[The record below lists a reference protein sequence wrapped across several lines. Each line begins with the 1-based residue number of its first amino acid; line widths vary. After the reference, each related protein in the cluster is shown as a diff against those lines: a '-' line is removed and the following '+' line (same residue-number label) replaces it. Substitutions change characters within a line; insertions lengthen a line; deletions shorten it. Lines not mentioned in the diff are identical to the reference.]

1 MPTHTIKITGMTC
14 QACATRLE
22 KVLHKKPSVQLA
34 QVNFATETLSLDL
47 NEAVSDEEV
56 LTWIK
61 KTGFTGQIIKNTT
74 QNQEAHHQNLPYHLI
89 ALAVLSTPFW
99 LGMVGMMFGTHALM
113 PPNWV
118 QFMLASI
125 AQFGLGWHFYQGAW
139 ASIKGRILGMDVLIA
154 LSTSIIWLYSC
165 HAWQHGE
172 HVYFE
177 ASVMILT
184 FVSLGKYLEHRTKTG
199 SLNALHNLI
208 KLLPQTILKKE
219 NNTWVSTPLSN
230 IQIND
235 ILQAKHGDKIAVDG
249 IVIGGHGDITQAHL
263 TGESHYL
270 PKNIGD
276 VVLAGSLVV
285 DGSVIYQA
293 TATGN
298 DTALGQMT
306 QALARAQGTKAP
318 ISRFADRVA
327 SIFVPIVMALS
338 LLTFLGNLYLL
349 GEVNTALMRAA
360 AVLVIA
366 CPCAL
371 GLATPT
377 AIMAGMGMASR
388 HGVQFLDA
396 GTLEMAGQIKTM
408 AFDKT
413 GTLTHGR
420 LSVVGMHAVIDQTLF
435 LSVLASLENHSN
447 HPLSLAI
454 CQYANQHQAPT
465 LDATNIIS
473 TAGLGIQGDITGIGT
488 IKVGSAKFVEAHN
501 DFQEFIERHPAA
513 SLVFVKINTQI
524 VGVIALSDA
533 LKSSANT
540 LIHHLKSEGITP
552 IILSGDR
559 QSVVD
564 DVAGKL
570 SIAGFGELSPQDKA
584 NKIKELQKH
593 HKTAMIGDGI
603 NDALA
608 MTYADIGMAV
618 SKATDV
624 AMGAANVRL
633 LTPSSDAMSIY
644 YAHKIAKM
652 TMTNIK
658 QNLFFAFIYNI
669 IGIPL
674 AMMGVLNPM
683 FASLAMT
690 LSSLSVLINALR
702 LQRVN
707 LKTPQY

>member
-22 KVLHKKPSVQLA
+22 KVLNKKPSVQLA

-74 QNQEAHHQNLPYHLI
+74 QNQETNHQNLPYHLI

-125 AQFGLGWHFYQGAW
+125 AQFGLGRHFYQGAW
-139 ASIKGRILGMDVLIA
+139 ASVRGGLLGMDMLVVLG
-154 LSTSIIWLYSC
+154 TSAIWAYSVY
-165 HAWQHGE
+165 AWQHGE

-199 SLNALHNLI
+199 SLNALHKLMQ
-208 KLLPQTILKKE
+208 LLPQTVPKKE
-219 NNTWVSTPLSN
+219 GDTWISTPLSN

-276 VVLAGSLVV
+276 TVLAGSMVV
-285 DGSVIYQA
+285 DGSIIYQA
-293 TATGN
+293 CATG
-298 DTALGQMT
+298 DKTALGQMT
-306 QALARAQGTKAP
+306 QALAHAQGTKAP
-318 ISRFADRVA
+318 ISRLADRVA
-327 SIFVPIVMALS
+327 GIFVPIVMTLS

-349 GEVNTALMRAA
+349 GEVNAALMRAA

-377 AIMAGMGMASR
+377 AIMAGMGVASR

-396 GTLEMAGQIKTM
+396 STLEMAGQIKIM

-413 GTLTHGR
+413 GTLTQGKP
-420 LSVVGMHAVIDQTLF
+420 SVVDIHTTINQTLF
-435 LSVLASLENHSN
+435 LDMVASLESHSN
-447 HPLSLAI
+447 HPLALAI
-454 CQYANQHQAPT
+454 CQYTKPT
-465 LDATNIIS
+465 TTFNITNITS
-473 TAGLGIQGDITGIGT
+473 VSGLGMQGDIQDIGT
-488 IKVGSAKFVEAHN
+488 IKAGTADFANAPTDFGEFSKAH
-501 DFQEFIERHPAA
+501 PTA
-513 SLVFVKINTQI
+513 SLIFVSLNNQPI
-524 VGVIALSDA
+524 GVIALSDT

-540 LIHHLKSEGITP
+540 LIHHLKSEGIYP

-564 DVAGKL
+564 DVAKKL
-570 SIAGFGELSPQDKA
+570 GVVGFGELSPQDKA
-584 NKIKELQKH
+584 NKIKELQIH

-608 MTYADIGMAV
+608 MTHADIGMAV
-618 SKATDV
+618 SEATDV
-624 AMGAANVRL
+624 ATGSANVRL
-633 LTPSSDAMSIY
+633 LTPSGDATTIY
-644 YAHKIAKM
+644 YAYKIAKM

-690 LSSLSVLINALR
+690 LSSLSVLANALR

-707 LKTPQY
+707 LKDTS